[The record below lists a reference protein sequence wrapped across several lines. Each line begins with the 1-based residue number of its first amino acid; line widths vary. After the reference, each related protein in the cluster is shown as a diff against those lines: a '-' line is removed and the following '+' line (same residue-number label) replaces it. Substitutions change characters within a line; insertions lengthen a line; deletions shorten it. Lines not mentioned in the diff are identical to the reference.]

1 MTFDQILDNFEE
13 QVYGLGRTL
22 FWPDDPATQMREQIE
37 QLSEDLQKRNVQ
49 FAANDHAIH
58 ELKDR
63 LAKTEVQAA
72 LHASR
77 VETYMHVNDQGNAWQ
92 HALELDQLRYNIEQ
106 DGNRLAHLE
115 TARRRQHEHIRQL
128 ERSLATLQEK
138 VYS

>member
-1 MTFDQILDNFEE
+1 MTIDQILDTFEE
-13 QVYGLGRTL
+13 QIYGLGRTL
-22 FWPDDPATQMREQIE
+22 FWPDDPATQMHEQIE
-37 QLSEDLQKRNVQ
+37 QLSQDLQQRNVR
-49 FAANDHAIH
+49 FAENQQAIR

-63 LAKTEVQAA
+63 LAKTEMQAA

-77 VETYMHVNDQGNAWQ
+77 VETYVHVNDQGNAWQ

-106 DGNRLAHLE
+106 DRNRLAHLE

-128 ERSLATLQEK
+128 ERSLAKLQEK